1 MSAFAAEYMELR
13 GQIVN
18 HSEKYLRKTH
28 LKILIDKFQ
37 PIINSKRL
45 SSYVNNFNDLI
56 TILEKRSYVGEHN
69 VGPFTEIVQL
79 LPNADILSEML
90 SNFQTNNNR
99 NRIQG
104 MHMNNNGSTEPPFYS
119 SSNSSGSRSRSADIF
134 FSNNSVLQ
142 KAALD
147 HICKD
152 IGTQWRELARNLSIR
167 EGEID
172 DIEVQYPR
180 NLKERA
186 YECMKRFIQ
195 ETEPY
200 KVQQKLLYALDKCG
214 RRDLKEDVEEILNR
228 RAY

>member
-104 MHMNNNGSTEPPFYS
+104 MHMNNNGKSTMSEQIIFL
-119 SSNSSGSRSRSADIF
+119 GSY
-134 FSNNSVLQ
+134 NNVKLWDNCLPC
-142 KAALD
+142 A
-147 HICKD
+147 
-152 IGTQWRELARNLSIR
+152 IGIA
-167 EGEID
+167 
-172 DIEVQYPR
+172 
-180 NLKERA
+180 
-186 YECMKRFIQ
+186 IQ
-195 ETEPY
+195 
-200 KVQQKLLYALDKCG
+200 L
-214 RRDLKEDVEEILNR
+214 I
-228 RAY
+228 